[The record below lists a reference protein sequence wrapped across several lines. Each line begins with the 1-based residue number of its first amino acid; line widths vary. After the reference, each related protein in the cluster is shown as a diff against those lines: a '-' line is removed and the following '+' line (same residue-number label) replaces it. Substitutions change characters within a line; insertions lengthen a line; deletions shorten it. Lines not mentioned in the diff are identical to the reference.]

1 MPLLAEGELHFARQ
15 DGERLLKIVPVRR
28 RPAAGWDMHVDQ
40 AVLAAGLLARKQHG
54 VGITDETEV
63 DLAGIVRVNHPKLA
77 CEIIWRKDGTLHGWD
92 RLTSPGQIQTRS
104 KDLASP
110 TPQHGPSSRRQ
121 LVHQP
126 RSNRGGASP

>member
-1 MPLLAEGELHFARQ
+1 
-15 DGERLLKIVPVRR
+15 
-28 RPAAGWDMHVDQ
+28 
-40 AVLAAGLLARKQHG
+40 
-54 VGITDETEV
+54 ITDETEV

-126 RSNRGGASP
+126 RSNRGGASPSRWAASRGSLSKAASRRRTPTCGRCAT